1 MPCRP
6 CLMRVEE
13 RGSLNAAGKVLNLFI
28 DASIPDDAP
37 FAVVKEQAFS
47 LPGAERFPLVMN
59 YMRSIAFDKTA
70 SEWSYYGKLS
80 HAFKRN
86 LRHERVH
93 AGCQSRADQ
102 RQNHRHA

>member
-1 MPCRP
+1 MVANAVPA
-6 CLMRVEE
+6 LLERVEE

-80 HAFKRN
+80 HAFK
-86 LRHERVH
+86 
-93 AGCQSRADQ
+93 
-102 RQNHRHA
+102 